1 MFFVR
6 NHLLRAMESK
16 RDIESVLAFV
26 RQHQQEDVD
35 RLLLSAKKYPEV
47 DMAAVVDQ
55 LLARRQ
61 LKEKLPEWRANDHL
75 YYPARIAAEQCSS
88 ERTATYK
95 QRLVKA
101 GDRLCDLTGGMG
113 VDSYYLS
120 RKVAQVTYVE
130 RFAHYCE
137 AATHNFREL
146 GATNIEVVHADA
158 CAYLA
163 QMEPVDV
170 FYIDPARRGEAGK
183 RVFALSDCEPD
194 LTVVLP
200 ALFQKAPRV
209 IAKLSPMADLSFT
222 CGLLP
227 QTVAIYVLAVRGE
240 CKELLFCLERDR
252 TVESTQIH
260 CVHFTTGGEE
270 CFDFTMTEERE
281 AEVQIGGVLGTYLYE
296 PNVAILKAGAFKS
309 VAARFGLRKLQA
321 SSHLYTS
328 DTWVEAFPG
337 RRFQVKAVIPFHGKA
352 CKQLNRQLPQANLTT
367 RNFPLSVNEL
377 RKRLKIAEGGM
388 DYLFATTT
396 ADGEKV
402 LIHGVKPEHQAD

>member
-61 LKEKLPEWRANDHL
+61 LKEKLPEWQANDHL

-95 QRLVKA
+95 QGLVKA

-120 RKVAQVTYVE
+120 RKVAQVTYV
-130 RFAHYCE
+130 
-137 AATHNFREL
+137 
-146 GATNIEVVHADA
+146 
-158 CAYLA
+158 
-163 QMEPVDV
+163 
-170 FYIDPARRGEAGK
+170 DPARRGEAGK

-209 IAKLSPMADLSFT
+209 LAKLSPMADLSFT
-222 CGLLP
+222 YGLLP
-227 QTVAIYVLAVRGE
+227 QTVAIHVLAVRGE
-240 CKELLFCLERDR
+240 CKELLFCMERDR
-252 TVESTQIH
+252 TVESPQIH
-260 CVHFTTGGEE
+260 CVHFTAGGEE
-270 CFDFTMTEERE
+270 RFDFTMAEERM
-281 AEVQIGGVLGTYLYE
+281 AEVQIGGALGTYLYE

-309 VAARFGLRKLQA
+309 VAVRFGLSKLQV